1 MIGTAAGTIA
11 TILAG
16 AVATLD
22 YVHGLETAQVQQ
34 RAEWAAKAAVL
45 DYRVGEVERDIDAL
59 RQQHQHDIDQI
70 RQECSP

>member
-1 MIGTAAGTIA
+1 MIGTAAGTVA

-45 DYRVGEVERDIDAL
+45 EYSVCKKEGDKEDL
-59 RQQHQHDIDQI
+59 RQQHQHDIDQL